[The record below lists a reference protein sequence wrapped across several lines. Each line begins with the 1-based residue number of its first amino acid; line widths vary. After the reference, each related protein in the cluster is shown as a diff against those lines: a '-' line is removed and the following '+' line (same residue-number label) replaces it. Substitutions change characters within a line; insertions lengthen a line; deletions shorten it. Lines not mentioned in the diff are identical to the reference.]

1 MRTTERSDVNA
12 ADPVAR
18 GRDVNIRAVFQFG
31 FWLAAGVVAVTL
43 AMLGLYRLLEKKDR
57 ASDTP
62 LSPIVA
68 ANLARTPPEPRLE
81 PYPLAPGQ
89 RLRAEE
95 DAALTSYAWV
105 DKQAGV
111 ARIPIDR
118 AIEILAARGLPPSKP
133 MPPAAAPLPTP
144 PAPPPVPE
152 GQSR

>member
-1 MRTTERSDVNA
+1 MRTTERSDANA

-18 GRDVNIRAVFQFG
+18 ARDVNIHAVFRFG
-31 FWLAAGVVAVTL
+31 FWLAVGVVAVTL
-43 AMLGLYRLLEKKDR
+43 AMLALFRVLAKEDR
-57 ASDTP
+57 ASDKV

-95 DAALTSYAWV
+95 DAILTTYGWV
-105 DKQAGV
+105 DRKAGV

-118 AIEILAARGLPPSKP
+118 AIEILAERGLPPSKP
-133 MPPAAAPLPTP
+133 MPPAAAPMPTP
-144 PAPPPVPE
+144 QAPPTNVP
-152 GQSR
+152 